1 MATTVSR
8 LTSTGNLQVAGSF
21 DEYTIANTSS
31 SVSFNGINQYL
42 TVPTSS
48 FLTPSN
54 TYTVEFWLYPVSNP
68 AGIAAIYQVSNSNT
82 SAFGDFSIQLNSTGK
97 MVFNVRPSTGA
108 AVVTITTTASVTLN
122 TWSHIAISVNSGS
135 AILFINGVNSGTST
149 VVVMDGTQ
157 TFCSIGYLN
166 NGYTAGQSY
175 FAGHISNLRVVKNA
189 ALYTANFTKPTAPLT
204 AITNTSLLT
213 CQSPTIID
221 NSINNLSITNNNS
234 ALTAIPWSTNIVS
247 FNGSSQYLTAPSTT
261 AFAFGASVNFTVEA
275 WVYPLA
281 YGAAPYGTSIVGTAF
296 GAATGWS
303 LNLGQDINNF
313 RLLSNA
319 SGTWADNIVCGS
331 NNGPPLNQWTHVALV
346 RNGATITLYKNGIS
360 VGTPIAAGSA
370 YNFTSPNNVVYIGL
384 ISDGSN
390 TARYMNGYI
399 SNVRI
404 VKGTAVYTSNF
415 PRPTA
420 PLSPITNTSLLT
432 CQNPT
437 IIDNSTNAFTITN
450 SGTATV
456 LSSQLPFTSPFVYP
470 TSSIV
475 NDGTYRVF
483 GSFDEYT
490 MPASSYSVSFNG
502 TSQYLIATSNAAF
515 AFPGDFTFEGW
526 FYKFTAWT
534 NTMDLVQGNGT
545 GGISFYSAA
554 STLRSGPNNVSSYS
568 LGSST
573 GIPTNAWVHIAF
585 VRKSNSARIYV
596 NGVPLAAAV
605 SDTNSYSQTA
615 LYIGGG
621 VDGYFDGYMSN
632 VRVVKG
638 TAIYDPTL
646 SSFTPPIG
654 PLTAIAGTSLLTC
667 QNSTIVDN
675 SGNNIAITNTG
686 TATTTNITSTF
697 YSGLFNGSTQY
708 LTGGGGSTSLYLDG
722 DFTIE
727 FWIYGNGGGLY
738 RYMFSKLAA
747 YTAANNVSL
756 AFRNG
761 NGTAFA
767 IFRGGAGAS
776 AVVFAGG
783 TVTDGVWYHIAVV
796 RSTASSL
803 YKVFING
810 VGYNWTINDTGVF
823 DYSTFTIMANP
834 SDGGV
839 TLAQTATGGYLSN
852 LRVVKGTALYRTD
865 FTPPTTPLTAVA
877 NTSLLALQTSSVTK
891 DNSLN
896 NFTITNNGAV
906 TATAPITFA
915 SSSLTSD
922 GTLKVIGSFDEFT
935 GNPIVDS
942 SLMVWIDPT
951 QAKSYP
957 GVGTG
962 WGDLSPN
969 FKDYTLF
976 NTPTFS
982 SSTNGGVITFTGASS
997 QYAQHATTLFNSTT
1011 FNTYTMNLWVYPTA
1025 AGQIISVCGQ
1035 STINTGYHYSGIE
1048 ITAGGLISFGQWT
1061 GAMTTIA
1068 TSQQTLNQWYNL
1080 VITYNGTTATAYVNG
1095 TSVGS
1100 SAIAWSSPGASTFF
1114 ALMATDST
1122 NMGTTGYASGSIGS
1136 FMAYN
1141 RGLTADEVVQN
1152 YNATRKRYALPYTY
1166 SVSFNGSNQYL
1177 SSSTTNALAFGTGDY
1192 TVECWLYLT
1201 NTTGSKIIISGTA
1214 TNSFYLR
1221 YGTSYGVNNGLGIGK
1236 AGASDNENCSF
1247 TFLTNTWYHV
1257 AVVRQTNV
1265 VKFFIN
1271 GGLQTT
1277 SGTGTASLSY
1287 GNETTTYV
1295 GWGGTPS
1302 NEFFSGNIS
1311 NLRVVKGT
1319 AVYTANF
1326 TPLTSPLSAI
1336 TNTSLLTC
1344 QSPTIIDTST
1354 NKFTITN
1361 NGTAV
1366 VSASVTPF

>member
-1 MATTVSR
+1 
-8 LTSTGNLQVAGSF
+8 
-21 DEYTIANTSS
+21 
-31 SVSFNGINQYL
+31 
-42 TVPTSS
+42 
-48 FLTPSN
+48 
-54 TYTVEFWLYPVSNP
+54 
-68 AGIAAIYQVSNSNT
+68 
-82 SAFGDFSIQLNSTGK
+82 
-97 MVFNVRPSTGA
+97 VRF
-108 AVVTITTTASVTLN
+108 VI
-122 TWSHIAISVNSGS
+122 
-135 AILFINGVNSGTST
+135 
-149 VVVMDGTQ
+149 
-157 TFCSIGYLN
+157 
-166 NGYTAGQSY
+166 
-175 FAGHISNLRVVKNA
+175 
-189 ALYTANFTKPTAPLT
+189 
-204 AITNTSLLT
+204 
-213 CQSPTIID
+213 
-221 NSINNLSITNNNS
+221 
-234 ALTAIPWSTNIVS
+234 
-247 FNGSSQYLTAPSTT
+247 
-261 AFAFGASVNFTVEA
+261 
-275 WVYPLA
+275 
-281 YGAAPYGTSIVGTAF
+281 
-296 GAATGWS
+296 
-303 LNLGQDINNF
+303 
-313 RLLSNA
+313 
-319 SGTWADNIVCGS
+319 
-331 NNGPPLNQWTHVALV
+331 
-346 RNGATITLYKNGIS
+346 
-360 VGTPIAAGSA
+360 
-370 YNFTSPNNVVYIGL
+370 
-384 ISDGSN
+384 
-390 TARYMNGYI
+390 
-399 SNVRI
+399 
-404 VKGTAVYTSNF
+404 GTAVYTSNF

-470 TSSIV
+470 KSSIL
-475 NDGTYRVF
+475 NDGTYRVG

-490 MPASSYSVSFNG
+490 MPTSSYSVSFNG

-526 FYKFTAWT
+526 FYKLTAWT

-686 TATTTNITSTF
+686 TATTSNTTTPTF
-697 YSGLFNGSTQY
+697 A
-708 LTGGGGSTSLYLDG
+708 
-722 DFTIE
+722 
-727 FWIYGNGGGLY
+727 
-738 RYMFSKLAA
+738 R
-747 YTAANNVSL
+747 
-756 AFRNG
+756 
-761 NGTAFA
+761 
-767 IFRGGAGAS
+767 
-776 AVVFAGG
+776 
-783 TVTDGVWYHIAVV
+783 
-796 RSTASSL
+796 SSL
-803 YKVFING
+803 VN
-810 VGYNWTINDTGVF
+810 
-823 DYSTFTIMANP
+823 
-834 SDGGV
+834 
-839 TLAQTATGGYLSN
+839 
-852 LRVVKGTALYRTD
+852 
-865 FTPPTTPLTAVA
+865 
-877 NTSLLALQTSSVTK
+877 
-891 DNSLN
+891 
-896 NFTITNNGAV
+896 
-906 TATAPITFA
+906 
-915 SSSLTSD
+915 D
-922 GTLKVIGSFDEFT
+922 GTLKTFGIVDEFT
-935 GNPIVDS
+935 GNPIADS
-942 SLMVWIDPT
+942 SLMVWLDPT
-951 QAKSYP
+951 QGSSYN
-957 GVGTG
+957 GTG
-962 WGDLSPN
+962 SSWNDLTTN
-969 FKDYTLF
+969 AKTYTLF

-1011 FNTYTMNLWVYPTA
+1011 FNTYTMNLWVYPTG
-1025 AGQIISVCGQ
+1025 AGNIISVCGQ

-1061 GAMTTIA
+1061 GSMTTIA

-1166 SVSFNGSNQYL
+1166 SVLFNGSSQYL
-1177 SSSTTNALAFGTGDY
+1177 TAPYNAVFNFSTSDFTIEEWIYPTSFADYRHFTGLAVG
-1192 TVECWLYLT
+1192 T
-1201 NTTGSKIIISGTA
+1201 NTTRSW
-1214 TNSFYLR
+1214 YLR
-1221 YGTSYGVNNGLGIGK
+1221 LDITTGLISFLWYVDGTTAITLTSS
-1236 AGASDNENCSF
+1236 AGP
-1247 TFLTNTWYHV
+1247 TLNTWSHI
-1257 AVVRQTNV
+1257 AVTR
-1265 VKFFIN
+1265 
-1271 GGLQTT
+1271 T
-1277 SGTGTASLSY
+1277 SGTTRIFLNGVQVASASTQSGAMYSNVSAVPTIGREAGFNGSY
-1287 GNETTTYV
+1287 FIGY
-1295 GWGGTPS
+1295 
-1302 NEFFSGNIS
+1302 IS
-1311 NLRVVKGT
+1311 NVRIVNGA
-1319 AVYTANF
+1319 AVYTNNF
-1326 TPLTSPLSAI
+1326 TPPTAPLTAI